1 MCSPVLAADVSATGN
16 KLTITDV
23 SYGDERAVTSTG
35 KASSV
40 SSVTYTLDGKSYTKT
55 AEDGKVLT
63 LVVDGQQEDLTVGSS
78 YDVDGGY
85 NIAETKVY
93 KSGGPSAPPWNG
105 PDAVKSIYNFRQALL
120 VNDGK
125 VVEDGSVLDA
135 ISGDYS
141 DTEANNV
148 TVKSNGAHFNGIYVT
163 GNSKYCG
170 SVSSKMRSVQK

>member
-1 MCSPVLAADVSATGN
+1 M
-16 KLTITDV
+16 
-23 SYGDERAVTSTG
+23 E
-35 KASSV
+35 
-40 SSVTYTLDGKSYTKT
+40 
-55 AEDGKVLT
+55 
-63 LVVDGQQEDLTVGSS
+63 
-78 YDVDGGY
+78 
-85 NIAETKVY
+85 
-93 KSGGPSAPPWNG
+93 W

-163 GNSKYCG
+163 GKFQICDQQSKCDCQ
-170 SVSSKMRSVQK
+170 R

>member
-1 MCSPVLAADVSATGN
+1 M
-16 KLTITDV
+16 
-23 SYGDERAVTSTG
+23 
-35 KASSV
+35 
-40 SSVTYTLDGKSYTKT
+40 
-55 AEDGKVLT
+55 LT

-125 VVEDGSVLDA
+125 IVEDGSVLDA

-148 TVKSNGAHFNGIYVT
+148 TVKQTVHILM
-163 GNSKYCG
+163 
-170 SVSSKMRSVQK
+170 VSM